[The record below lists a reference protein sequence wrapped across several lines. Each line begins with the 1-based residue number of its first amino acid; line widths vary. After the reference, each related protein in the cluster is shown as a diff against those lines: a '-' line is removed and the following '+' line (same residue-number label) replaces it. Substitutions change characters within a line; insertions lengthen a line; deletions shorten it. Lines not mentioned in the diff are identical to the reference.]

1 MYGISKWKHA
11 RQATGKGWAVS
22 ENLGR
27 KTIAELEKLI
37 NSPDQTDIEI
47 KPNGDIVR
55 LTPEEVVKKNL
66 RIAQETVDVLRAEA
80 VELREGLKRI
90 LADLDKLV
98 RP

>member
-1 MYGISKWKHA
+1 M
-11 RQATGKGWAVS
+11 S
-22 ENLGR
+22 EKLGR
-27 KTIAELEKLI
+27 PNIAQLEKLL
-37 NSPDQTDIEI
+37 NGPDQKDIELL
-47 KPNGDIVR
+47 PNGDVVR

-80 VELREGLKRI
+80 KELRDGLKRI